1 MALLSDPNI
10 RLRLKSD
17 CDICA
22 LRYAFFVPHSLYVTI
37 MAKGLS
43 VGDRVCANATKVLG
57 ARKAT
62 AEFGKQASKVQLRGK
77 VTEKV
82 GAGPSA
88 KWRVRW
94 DKPEIDMLL
103 NARSLTRET
112 RDLEPED
119 DDMNSSS
126 DDEDKNESSDDAP
139 EENPVIEDTL
149 ARPAPSDNPLIVDGI
164 QWTAVDAITAN
175 HFDGDHHSMR
185 ILWGDDAHISSRSV
199 YYFFLM
205 MFPTHMLADFAFW
218 TSTVLKDA
226 GQAETSPQE
235 VLKVLGFLYGM
246 TVHPYGDRR
255 KYWSVENSE
264 DSLLPAPAWGNR
276 FGMGQR
282 RFETVL
288 RYLTFHDP
296 STFNESDRW
305 HPVRTLVDTFNQR
318 RLDKVRPSSCLVVD
332 ESFASWISRKPD
344 DMPDALPH
352 TQKIIRKP
360 KGVGTEFKNLA
371 DGVTGVMLRL
381 EIQEKKSDMAD
392 KDWSALPAGTA
403 WLLRLCEP
411 YFGSHRIVRADSA
424 FTSTTAAVL
433 LGKRGLFLQGI
444 VKGATKEFPAK
455 YLDNCQYQ
463 RGDHH
468 AATATIE
475 GVPMI
480 ALGWKDKMLKRFLST
495 CGTTVEGQPHTKK
508 RYRVSEDGESSEIF
522 YKTVKRPKLVEE
534 YFDSAS
540 KIDVHNHLRQGS
552 LALEEAWGTRK

>member
-22 LRYAFFVPHSLYVTI
+22 LRYASFVPHSLYVTI

-57 ARKAT
+57 ARKAI

-94 DKPEIDMLL
+94 DKPEINTLL

-112 RDLEPED
+112 RDLDPED

-139 EENPVIEDTL
+139 EENPVIKDTL

-199 YYFFLM
+199 YDFFLM

-226 GQAETSPQE
+226 GQAETSLQE

-264 DSLLPAPAWGNR
+264 DSLLPAPA
-276 FGMGQR
+276 
-282 RFETVL
+282 
-288 RYLTFHDP
+288 
-296 STFNESDRW
+296 
-305 HPVRTLVDTFNQR
+305 
-318 RLDKVRPSSCLVVD
+318 
-332 ESFASWISRKPD
+332 
-344 DMPDALPH
+344 
-352 TQKIIRKP
+352 
-360 KGVGTEFKNLA
+360 
-371 DGVTGVMLRL
+371 
-381 EIQEKKSDMAD
+381 
-392 KDWSALPAGTA
+392 
-403 WLLRLCEP
+403 
-411 YFGSHRIVRADSA
+411 
-424 FTSTTAAVL
+424 
-433 LGKRGLFLQGI
+433 
-444 VKGATKEFPAK
+444 
-455 YLDNCQYQ
+455 
-463 RGDHH
+463 
-468 AATATIE
+468 
-475 GVPMI
+475 
-480 ALGWKDKMLKRFLST
+480 
-495 CGTTVEGQPHTKK
+495 
-508 RYRVSEDGESSEIF
+508 
-522 YKTVKRPKLVEE
+522 
-534 YFDSAS
+534 
-540 KIDVHNHLRQGS
+540 
-552 LALEEAWGTRK
+552 